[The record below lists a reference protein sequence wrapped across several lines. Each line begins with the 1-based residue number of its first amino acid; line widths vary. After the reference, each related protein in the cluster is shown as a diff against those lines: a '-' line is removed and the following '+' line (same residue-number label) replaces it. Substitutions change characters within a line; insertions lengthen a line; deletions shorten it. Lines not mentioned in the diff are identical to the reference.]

1 MSVEKFTKHE
11 LAILAHELKQAGMLP
26 VDGLRIYYDERPSVG
41 LNKIDFVKGN
51 KQLTVDL
58 IPKTEEFD
66 TNYMQ
71 KQLEEYFMEGKK

>member
-1 MSVEKFTKHE
+1 MIKKLTKHE

-26 VDGLRIYYDERPSVG
+26 VDGLRIYYDESPYVG

-58 IPKTEEFD
+58 IPETEKFD
-66 TNYMQ
+66 TGYMQ
-71 KQLEEYFMEGKK
+71 KQLEKYFMESKK